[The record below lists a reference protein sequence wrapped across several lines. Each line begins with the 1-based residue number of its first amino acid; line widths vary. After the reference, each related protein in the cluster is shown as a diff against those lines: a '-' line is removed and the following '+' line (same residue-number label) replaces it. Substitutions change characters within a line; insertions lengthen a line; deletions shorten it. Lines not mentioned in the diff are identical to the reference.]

1 MSSYLPPIEDLPIF
15 NPAVFTNG
23 ETEGITLSEADAR
36 YLKKSGGIMTG
47 ALSVP
52 NVSITNNLTLEGED
66 VGTKLDQID
75 TNTSSI
81 NSISSSIVSL
91 ENKTTDLTYD
101 SGTDTSTFSGKL
113 TATDDAT
120 FSNTL
125 DAVVNIKSGSSVSN
139 DAFLKFFN
147 AGIYK
152 GGMYSSTDG
161 IIINSYKVGSNFP
174 EIQFRF
180 EDGIIS
186 NVAFEINDTNVITY
200 QPIIPDSNGLYD
212 IGSSSK
218 FFSKLYSQDIE
229 TQNHASIDTSITTLN
244 TNVSNNTN
252 SINSLT
258 TQQNINIGNISN
270 LDTKT
275 QYLSTS
281 GSGSS
286 TKSTFSSSQLEL
298 ISNHASSIIIKADE
312 NNDSASE
319 GAHIQMF
326 VDTIFQGELTTL
338 GSGLI
343 LSSHSAGAVKSIF
356 LRFIENAS
364 TTHNSIEFNQ
374 TNFYI

>member
-15 NPAVFTNG
+15 NPSVFTNG

-75 TNTSSI
+75 TNTSNISN
-81 NSISSSIVSL
+81 NSTAITTL
-91 ENKTTDLTYD
+91 QNKTTDLTYD

-161 IIINSYKVGSNFP
+161 IIINSYKVGS
-174 EIQFRF
+174 
-180 EDGIIS
+180 
-186 NVAFEINDTNVITY
+186 
-200 QPIIPDSNGLYD
+200 
-212 IGSSSK
+212 K
-218 FFSKLYSQDIE
+218 FSR
-229 TQNHASIDTSITTLN
+229 N
-244 TNVSNNTN
+244 TV
-252 SINSLT
+252 
-258 TQQNINIGNISN
+258 
-270 LDTKT
+270 
-275 QYLSTS
+275 
-281 GSGSS
+281 
-286 TKSTFSSSQLEL
+286 
-298 ISNHASSIIIKADE
+298 
-312 NNDSASE
+312 
-319 GAHIQMF
+319 
-326 VDTIFQGELTTL
+326 
-338 GSGLI
+338 
-343 LSSHSAGAVKSIF
+343 
-356 LRFIENAS
+356 
-364 TTHNSIEFNQ
+364 
-374 TNFYI
+374 